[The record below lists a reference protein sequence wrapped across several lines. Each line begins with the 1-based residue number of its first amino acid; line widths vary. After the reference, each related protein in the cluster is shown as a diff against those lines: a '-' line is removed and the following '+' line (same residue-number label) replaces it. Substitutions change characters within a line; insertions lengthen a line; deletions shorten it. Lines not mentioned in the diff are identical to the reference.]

1 MAKRT
6 CKGTTKKGTPC
17 GSTPM
22 RSGDYCWRHA
32 DFADAPHGRTERWDR
47 QAFLDAFDELG
58 MVTAACEA
66 IGISRQTAY
75 QERQRNED
83 FAVAWADVEERST
96 ERMEREA
103 YRRAVEGVTK
113 PLVSAGK
120 HVTDVTEYSDGLLQ
134 FMLRARRPERYR
146 ENVKVEHAGGIE
158 QRVRLDLSRL
168 PPDKLEALEEITGL
182 LEQ

>member
-6 CKGTTKKGTPC
+6 CNGTTKKGKPCKATPLKGGERC
-17 GSTPM
+17 
-22 RSGDYCWRHA
+22 RRHA
-32 DFADAPHGRTERWDR
+32 DSADAPPARTERWDR
-47 QAFLDAFDELG
+47 QAFLDAFEELG

-66 IGISRQTAY
+66 VGISRQTAY
-75 QERQRNED
+75 QERQRNEE
-83 FAVAWADVEERST
+83 FAVAWADVEEHTT

-146 ENVKVEHAGGIE
+146 ENVKVEHSGRVE
-158 QRVRLDLSRL
+158 QHVRMDLSRL
-168 PPDKLEALEEITGL
+168 TDEQLRQYDEILAALEE
-182 LEQ
+182 